1 MGEQHLQPNIE
12 NQLVALGRALQIL
25 REEENADV
33 LIETTLDYLQSE
45 FNYRLVWIGLYDRL
59 DHQLFGKGGTTP
71 NGDTAFLHQRFY
83 LNPGDLLE
91 QVVIQ
96 QRPIG
101 ISDLRQETR
110 MGEWRRIAQDCDIQ
124 GTLLFPLRSKDRC
137 FGVALLGSHLWG
149 VSPRPAEKAQ
159 LSLLLGGLAAALYQI
174 EVEWQ
179 RSSTK
184 RPDQSLFQ
192 VLDELMKV
200 PILDQ
205 RLEAIVTMTQNFVA
219 PTRTNLY
226 WYSPERRYFWHRV
239 GNRQLIRRF
248 GDPRAN
254 AAGLTVAEAS
264 DFYQALVSGQ
274 LVTIGAGRSLLRA
287 ESTERLL
294 KRLRIRSL
302 LAAPIQAQGELLG
315 FLAVEDNEPRIW
327 EEVEKNYVR
336 AMAQLVTLVTEPQEV
351 EATLDVTAKDA
362 EFTAEI
368 AQTIAQRSDTTAAL
382 KDCAGLL
389 CKRFDTDR
397 VLVLQ
402 EDVSGQF
409 SVLFQQHPSNRR
421 PLSTLLPALMAYD
434 QQLLLDSTEAVM
446 IENVEEDL
454 RLVQWRDSLIQLGV
468 RSALLVALKRSPL
481 GRHMAPMDNTEP
493 LSLLV
498 ISHGM
503 PRTWKQTDL
512 ALVSKV
518 AQQINGLLELDRLQ
532 ESASIAFHQYQ
543 ILQKG
548 LSTITQTPLDP
559 MQLERTWVDYL
570 ATQLDCPLAALI
582 GWTPESDSA
591 TIVSMVSTDPRF
603 ALPSDLT
610 LPIFSDPLIQEA
622 LATTGFLSRSVA
634 SLGASVRTWLSSPSI
649 GQLLV
654 IGLHTGAT
662 PTTGIL
668 LLADREERQWPH
680 HLFSPLE
687 TLIQQFAWF
696 RYYQHY
702 VTQHEEQGATLQTLN
717 WYKHRCLE
725 TLHQSVRESISALL
739 SLEAKTSLLTQEE
752 LHPSNLT
759 DTGEINSELSLVEGE
774 AAHYPTNPSLRRM
787 HRQQLLRHLEQTLA
801 VLTPV
806 IQEEQWHLMIRQS
819 LVPVVSLLKRSLR
832 RVESL
837 YNQRQIVLKVHN
849 LGKLSV
855 YGDRL
860 KLECILFELL
870 TTCGSHAY
878 PGSWVNLWCNPV
890 SREVQAA
897 INPALS
903 HPLVELLIIESEIK
917 DEAGQAFDAAPSE
930 LLPSLNL
937 QICQQLL
944 RYWGGDLLFYYLE
957 SKRYALRLLLPLVN

>member
-33 LIETTLDYLQSE
+33 LIETTLEYLQSE

-71 NGDTAFLHQRFY
+71 NGDTAFLHQRFN

-101 ISDLRQETR
+101 VSDLRQETR
-110 MGEWRRIAQDCDIQ
+110 MGDWRRIAQECDIQ

-174 EVEWQ
+174 EAEWQ

-192 VLDELMKV
+192 VLDELIQV
-200 PILDQ
+200 PTLDQ
-205 RLEAIVTMTQNFVA
+205 RLDSIVTMTQNFVA

-239 GNRQLIRRF
+239 GNRQLMRRF
-248 GDPRAN
+248 GDQRTN

-264 DFYQALVSGQ
+264 DFYHALVSGQ

-315 FLAVEDNEPRIW
+315 FLAAEDNEPRIW
-327 EEVEKNYVR
+327 EDVEKNYVR

-351 EATLDVTAKDA
+351 EATLELTAKDA

-368 AQTIAQRSDTTAAL
+368 TQAITQRSDTTAAL

-402 EDVSGQF
+402 EDVRGQF
-409 SVLFQQHPSNRR
+409 TVLFQQHPSNRR
-421 PLSTLLPALMAYD
+421 PLSTLLPPLVPYD
-434 QQLLLDSTEAVM
+434 RQMLLGSTEALM
-446 IENVEEDL
+446 IEDLEEDL
-454 RLVQWRDSLIQLGV
+454 RLVQWRDTLMQLGV

-481 GRHMAPMDNTEP
+481 GRQMAQLENTEP
-493 LSLLV
+493 LSLL
-498 ISHGM
+498 ILSYGM
-503 PRTWKQTDL
+503 PRTWKQTDR

-532 ESASIAFHQYQ
+532 EGASIAFHQYQ
-543 ILQKG
+543 LLQTG
-548 LSTITQTPLDP
+548 LSTLTQAPLDP
-559 MQLERTWVDYL
+559 SQLERTWVDYL
-570 ATQLDCPLAALI
+570 ATQLDCPLVALI
-582 GWTPESDSA
+582 GWTPETDIA
-591 TIVSMVSTDPRF
+591 TIVAMVSTDPRF

-610 LPIFSDPLIQEA
+610 IPILSDTLIQEA
-622 LATTGFLSRSVA
+622 LVTTGFLCRSIA
-634 SLGASVRTWLSSPSI
+634 SVDASVRTWLSSPSI

-668 LLADREERQWPH
+668 LLGDREERQWPH
-680 HLFSPLE
+680 HLFPSLE

-702 VTQHEEQGATLQTLN
+702 VIQHEEQGATLQSLN

-725 TLHQSVRESISALL
+725 MLHQSVRESISAML
-739 SLEAKTSLLTQEE
+739 SLEAKTSLLAKEE
-752 LHPSNLT
+752 LNSSNLT
-759 DTGEINSELSLVEGE
+759 ETGDNNSESSLVEGE
-774 AAHYPTNPSLRRM
+774 GDHYSTNPSLRRM
-787 HRQQLLRHLEQTLA
+787 HRQQLLRHLEQTLTG
-801 VLTPV
+801 LTPV
-806 IQEEQWHLMIRQS
+806 IQEEQWQLTIRQS
-819 LVPVVSLLKRSLR
+819 FVPVVTLLKRSLR
-832 RVESL
+832 RVDLL

-849 LGKLSV
+849 PGKLSV

-860 KLECILFELL
+860 KLECILFEVL
-870 TTCGSHAY
+870 TTCGYHAY

-890 SREVQAA
+890 SPEVQAA
-897 INPALS
+897 INPGLS
-903 HPLVELLIIESEIK
+903 HPLVELLIIESEVT
-917 DEAGQAFDAAPSE
+917 DEGKQSFDTEPSD
-930 LLPSLNL
+930 LLPNLNL

-944 RYWGGDLLFYYLE
+944 R
-957 SKRYALRLLLPLVN
+957 